1 MRPACGREVDRGSN
15 LISSSENTIAKEGIE
30 LIVTGPRGQSH
41 KWERALHL
49 MWLSND
55 EETLILRGIEY
66 ESETVD
72 EGSGASLTLPLDL
85 RRMLEVSDAANSIWL
100 TKKKASLSRISFTT
114 KPDPNLSIEIFK
126 DQKLR
131 GTVSTIDVS
140 IHLAE
145 ETIAVA
151 TAFRECNEHCEETD
165 KASLGVTI
173 CLPKDEFD
181 ELFRDHYI
189 AGEKP
194 HLSILLGLLCYQVGV
209 ERAFAEPWHHQ
220 TIMIEE
226 GEQQSVDLES
236 ITSGRIFKSVAPKAK
251 EAESDTVVANER
263 QAGTEGRFD
272 QAVVRP
278 EARQIKLASSIQRFL
293 LAFVLITGLLLLARG
308 HFL

>member
-1 MRPACGREVDRGSN
+1 M
-15 LISSSENTIAKEGIE
+15 ISVSEDTIAKEGIE
-30 LIVTGPRGQSH
+30 LIVTGPAGQSQ

-49 MWLSND
+49 MRLSND

-72 EGSGASLTLPLDL
+72 EGSGASLTLPLGL
-85 RRMLEVSDAANSIWL
+85 RRMLEVSDAANSVWL
-100 TKKKASLSRISFTT
+100 TKKKASLSRASFTT

-126 DQKLR
+126 DQKPR

-151 TAFRECNEHCEETD
+151 TAFREYNEHCEETD

-181 ELFRDHYI
+181 QLFRDHYI

-194 HLSILLGLLCYQVGV
+194 HLSILLGLLCYQVG
-209 ERAFAEPWHHQ
+209 
-220 TIMIEE
+220 
-226 GEQQSVDLES
+226 G
-236 ITSGRIFKSVAPKAK
+236 
-251 EAESDTVVANER
+251 
-263 QAGTEGRFD
+263 
-272 QAVVRP
+272 
-278 EARQIKLASSIQRFL
+278 
-293 LAFVLITGLLLLARG
+293 
-308 HFL
+308 